1 MDKISESFLK
11 FLRLD
16 TLVQN
21 LSGYV
26 EARIELVKVEI
37 REDVAKAIARGLVSL
52 ALFFMGFLFL
62 IFLSFG
68 VAHSLNSFFEGPYAG
83 FWIVAGIYG
92 ATFLLLLV
100 FRKNLSDYFE
110 RYMTELIKQKKEK

>member
-1 MDKISESFLK
+1 MDKISESILK

-16 TLVQN
+16 SFVQN
-21 LSGYV
+21 ITGYV
-26 EARIELVKVEI
+26 EARIELMKIEI
-37 REDVAKAIARGLVSL
+37 REDVTKAIARGLVSL

-62 IFLSFG
+62 IFFSFG
-68 VAHSLNSFFEGPYAG
+68 LAFTLNVFFEDHYAG

-100 FRKNLSDYFE
+100 FRNNLSTYFE
-110 RYMTELIKQKKEK
+110 RYMSELIKQKKAK